1 MLRSALGSA
10 LRAARAQ
17 APRWAP
23 DPGSTCMWVPA
34 LRNSVK
40 PDDASHRLGCTASGT
55 RQLQRHHDLAE
66 MPVGFHVLERLS
78 DIVERKHLVDRQLQF
93 AGFHR
98 GPDILAD
105 FIKDLA
111 DFLDRTGTEGNAD
124 IVDPARGMQVKVEI
138 SMCAAEPADIDNAAF
153 YLCGGKILVGNL
165 ARDLIDDQID
175 AFAGGR
181 LQHGIDPAGI
191 AGIDREVGAEIPQ

>member
-17 APRWAP
+17 AQRCAA
-23 DPGSTCMWVPA
+23 DPGSTRMWVPV
-34 LRNSVK
+34 LRSSVK

-66 MPVGFHVLERLS
+66 VFVCFHVLEGLA
-78 DIVERKHLVDRQLQF
+78 DIVEGKNLVDRQLQF

-124 IVDPARGMQVKVEI
+124 IVDPARGVQVKVEI
-138 SMCAAEPADIDNAAF
+138 SMGAAEPADIDDAAF
-153 YLCGGKILVGNL
+153 YFSGGGITGGNL
-165 ARDLIDDQID
+165 GRTLVDGQAD
-175 AFAGGR
+175 AFARAG
-181 LQHGIDPAGI
+181 LQPGTAPTPRAGT
-191 AGIDREVGAEIPQ
+191 